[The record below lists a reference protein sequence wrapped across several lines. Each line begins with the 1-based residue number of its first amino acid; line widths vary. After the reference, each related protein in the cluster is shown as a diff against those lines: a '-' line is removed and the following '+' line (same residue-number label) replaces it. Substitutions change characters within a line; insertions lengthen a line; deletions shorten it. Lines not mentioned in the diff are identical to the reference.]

1 MDVADLAITAFI
13 KSDRTE
19 ADAED
24 DEAESKTGLGK
35 AREIRPELGAC
46 LHEMKNLL
54 AIFFAGRDVGN
65 DERQNDQVRDDL
77 EPDTDPGRNR
87 KLADHAEGHDVERS
101 ETDTPGPQRSRARR
115 NKDGEGRARGVN
127 QVEAGRS

>member
-1 MDVADLAITAFI
+1 MLRDVFAVGIVTCIRPQFAGARMDVADLAITAFI

-46 LHEMKNLL
+46 LHEMTNLL

-65 DERQNDQVRDDL
+65 EERQQD
-77 EPDTDPGRNR
+77 R
-87 KLADHAEGHDVERS
+87 KSV
-101 ETDTPGPQRSRARR
+101 
-115 NKDGEGRARGVN
+115 V
-127 QVEAGRS
+127 